1 MSLFLLNE
9 CYSYPMKQTHDKLHI
24 DRIDR
29 IDRSSLFLPL
39 FLPNETND
47 QLSSFRRR
55 KTQT

>member
-29 IDRSSLFLPL
+29 NSLFLPL